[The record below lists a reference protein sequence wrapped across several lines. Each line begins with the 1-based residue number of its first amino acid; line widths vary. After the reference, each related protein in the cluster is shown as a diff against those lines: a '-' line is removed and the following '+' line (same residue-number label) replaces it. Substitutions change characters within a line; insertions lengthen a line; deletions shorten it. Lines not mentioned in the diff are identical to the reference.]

1 MLKINEL
8 NKEFEQ
14 RSFLVTSGSYND
26 LLKKARGLAREVDEK
41 VDLISKILDELNAQI
56 DSLETE
62 INNLK
67 YKYVRS
73 VLRDPKTG
81 RYLKRKK

>member
-8 NKEFEQ
+8 NKAFKEK
-14 RSFLVTSGSYND
+14 SFFTSAGKYNK

-41 VDLISKILDELNAQI
+41 VDLISKILDELNPQI
-56 DSLETE
+56 DSLEME

-67 YKYVRS
+67 YKYIGALR
-73 VLRDPKTG
+73 RDPKTG
-81 RYLKRKK
+81 RYTKRKK

>member
-8 NKEFEQ
+8 NKAFKEKAF
-14 RSFLVTSGSYND
+14 FTSAGSYNE
-26 LLKKARGLAREVDEK
+26 LLKKTRGLAREVDEK
-41 VDLISKILDELNAQI
+41 VDLIIKILDELNAQI
-56 DSLETE
+56 GSLEAE